1 MGSLVRRY
9 KGSYFA
15 YVLAYVGLYFAMAVF
30 SSILS
35 VYLTD
40 IGKTA
45 SQVSLIVSASSIFS
59 FVVVPLT
66 GYITDRTQKPKA
78 ISAGLLLG
86 AGAMGLVLSLIH
98 I

>member
-78 ISAGLLLG
+78 RACGPCSC
-86 AGAMGLVLSLIH
+86 
-98 I
+98 